1 MLGGF
6 WADFGSIWGRFSVLE
21 GSWDG
26 LGWVLG
32 GLGVANGAQDR
43 FLIDLGSI
51 LRPVLGPQTDQNRPK
66 IDAKMHS
73 NCASVFGSIFERF
86 LMDFGVYL
94 GTIFGS
100 CWASSG
106 GSATYQKSLK
116 TNGFLMN
123 FHGSGGRSWHHFR
136 MFLGCLFQDR
146 FLIVLGSVLGS
157 ILEPFGLP
165 NGVYV
170 EGFGGSGLGSIL
182 GWFLGGSG
190 TPPKFKAGRKL
201 VAI

>member
-6 WADFGSIWGRFSVLE
+6 WADLGSIWGRFSVLG
-21 GSWDG
+21 GSWEG

-43 FLIDLGSI
+43 FLIDFGSI
-51 LRPVLGPQTDQNRPK
+51 LRPVLGPKTDQNRSK

-86 LMDFGVYL
+86 LMDLGVYL

-116 TNGFLMN
+116 TNGFSMI
-123 FHGSGGRSWHHFR
+123 
-136 MFLGCLFQDR
+136 FL
-146 FLIVLGSVLGS
+146 VLGV
-157 ILEPFGLP
+157 EV
-165 NGVYV
+165 GVIFSCFWGV
-170 EGFGGSGLGSIL
+170 C
-182 GWFLGGSG
+182 
-190 TPPKFKAGRKL
+190 FKI
-201 VAI
+201 VF